1 MKVKIC
7 GIMTADDAAI
17 CESLGADALGFVHFP
32 GRKRSI
38 PIDAI
43 KEIAPTLGPMLTK
56 VLVCAPRTSS
66 EAIEMGTRSGVDA
79 IQLYTLDVNS
89 ALRIKAQGFRV
100 IRAFAPQNTAVAQFK
115 NVADAILFDG
125 SVPGSGQA
133 YDYSTIPIKCHKRVI
148 IAGGLTVNNLHIA
161 KALNPYALDVSSGVE
176 QTTGKKDPKLV
187 SEFIQRCKL

>member
-7 GIMTADDAAI
+7 GIMSADDAVM
-17 CESLGADALGFVHFP
+17 CESFGADALGFVHFP

-38 PIDAI
+38 PIDLI
-43 KEIAPTLGPMLTK
+43 KEIVPTLGPMLTK

-66 EAIEMGTRSGVDA
+66 EAIELGTRANVDV
-79 IQLYTLDVNS
+79 IQLYTLDTSSV
-89 ALRIKAQGFRV
+89 LRIKAQGFRV
-100 IRAFAPQNTAVAQFK
+100 IRAFTPQNTEVAQFK
-115 NVADAILFDG
+115 EVADAILFDG

-133 YDYSTIPIKCHKRVI
+133 YDYSTVPIKCCRRVI

-176 QTTGKKDPKLV
+176 QSIGKKDPKLV
-187 SEFIQRCKL
+187 SEFIRRCKL